1 MTEPN
6 DDPIL
11 SDQRVT
17 MTRVFDAPRPQVWKA
32 WTDPQ
37 TLAGWWGTNSFHA
50 DPDSVILEPRVGGR
64 FKLNIVSPEHGIE
77 IPIDVVYLDV
87 VENELLRYTEPV
99 PCNPLIL
106 DVTGTV
112 TFKAVEGDKTEVS
125 FEMVME
131 TTAQFRQLSEEG
143 WVESFDRL
151 AAILTTS

>member
-1 MTEPN
+1 
-6 DDPIL
+6 
-11 SDQRVT
+11 
-17 MTRVFDAPRPQVWKA
+17 
-32 WTDPQ
+32 
-37 TLAGWWGTNSFHA
+37 
-50 DPDSVILEPRVGGR
+50 
-64 FKLNIVSPEHGIE
+64 
-77 IPIDVVYLDV
+77 
-87 VENELLRYTEPV
+87 
-99 PCNPLIL
+99 LIL